1 MRVIAIAIICKI
13 DVLSIICYTLLWYGF
28 DARGGKMKSKFIIVI
43 MPLLLS
49 ALMVT
54 GCGSANPTSEA
65 AYITE
70 IPLVTSDTNVVV
82 EGRLVPREFET
93 LSFFTNGQVEE
104 ILVEEGDLVKKGDVL
119 ARLGNREA
127 IEAAIAAAEA
137 ELLAAQ
143 QAFDALNDNVDV
155 SRSEAVKAVAAANK
169 AVRDAQYQ
177 LDNFIIPVS
186 QEGFSAL
193 EAVVMTQ
200 KKLDE
205 ARKAFEPY
213 KLESFSGSIRNRLK
227 TELDNAQSDYNA
239 AVRRLEYETALADAQ
254 ASLEKAIRDYE
265 ALQTGPDPDL
275 LAATQARIKAA
286 ETNLAS
292 AKASLDDLELVASI
306 DGSVVK
312 QDLIVGQQVAAGQ
325 ASIIIAD
332 FSQMYAE
339 TDDLTEIEVV
349 KVSVGQN
356 VTVVPDALPD
366 LELSGTVDQ
375 ISDIFEEKRGDITYT
390 ARILLND
397 VDPRLRWG
405 MTVVITFN

>member
-1 MRVIAIAIICKI
+1 
-13 DVLSIICYTLLWYGF
+13 
-28 DARGGKMKSKFIIVI
+28 MKSKFIIVI

-49 ALMVT
+49 ALMVA

-65 AYITE
+65 ASITE

>member
-1 MRVIAIAIICKI
+1 
-13 DVLSIICYTLLWYGF
+13 
-28 DARGGKMKSKFIIVI
+28 MKSKFIIVI

-49 ALMVT
+49 ALMVA

-366 LELSGTVDQ
+366 IELSGTVDQ

>member
-49 ALMVT
+49 ALMVA

-65 AYITE
+65 ASITE

-143 QAFDALNDNVDV
+143 QAYDALNDNVDV

-405 MTVVITFN
+405 MTVVISFD

>member
-1 MRVIAIAIICKI
+1 
-13 DVLSIICYTLLWYGF
+13 
-28 DARGGKMKSKFIIVI
+28 MKSKFIIVI

-49 ALMVT
+49 ALMVA
-54 GCGSANPTSEA
+54 GCGSANPTSETA
-65 AYITE
+65 SITE

-143 QAFDALNDNVDV
+143 QAYDALNDNVDV

-405 MTVVITFN
+405 MTVVITFD

>member
-1 MRVIAIAIICKI
+1 
-13 DVLSIICYTLLWYGF
+13 
-28 DARGGKMKSKFIIVI
+28 MKSKFIIVI

-49 ALMVT
+49 ALMVA

-65 AYITE
+65 ASITE

-405 MTVVITFN
+405 MTVVISFD

>member
-1 MRVIAIAIICKI
+1 
-13 DVLSIICYTLLWYGF
+13 
-28 DARGGKMKSKFIIVI
+28 MKSKFIIVI

-49 ALMVT
+49 ALMVA

>member
-1 MRVIAIAIICKI
+1 MRVIAIAIICII

-49 ALMVT
+49 ALMVA
-54 GCGSANPTSEA
+54 GCSSANPTSEA
-65 AYITE
+65 ASITE

>member
-1 MRVIAIAIICKI
+1 
-13 DVLSIICYTLLWYGF
+13 
-28 DARGGKMKSKFIIVI
+28 MKSKFIIVI

-49 ALMVT
+49 ALMVA

-205 ARKAFEPY
+205 ARRAFEPY

>member
-1 MRVIAIAIICKI
+1 
-13 DVLSIICYTLLWYGF
+13 
-28 DARGGKMKSKFIIVI
+28 MKSKFIIVI

-49 ALMVT
+49 ALMVA

-143 QAFDALNDNVDV
+143 QAYDALNDNVDV

>member
-1 MRVIAIAIICKI
+1 
-13 DVLSIICYTLLWYGF
+13 
-28 DARGGKMKSKFIIVI
+28 MKSKYIIVI

-49 ALMVT
+49 ALMVA

-65 AYITE
+65 ASITE

-82 EGRLVPREFET
+82 EGRLVPREFEA

-137 ELLAAQ
+137 GLLAAQ
-143 QAFDALNDNVDV
+143 QAYDELNDNVDV

-186 QEGFSAL
+186 QEGLSAL

-366 LELSGTVDQ
+366 LELSGTVEQ

-397 VDPRLRWG
+397 VDPHLRWG
-405 MTVVITFN
+405 MTVVISFD

>member
-54 GCGSANPTSEA
+54 GCSSANPTSEA
-65 AYITE
+65 ASITE

-405 MTVVITFN
+405 MTVVISFD

>member
-1 MRVIAIAIICKI
+1 
-13 DVLSIICYTLLWYGF
+13 
-28 DARGGKMKSKFIIVI
+28 MKSKFIIVI

-49 ALMVT
+49 ALMVA

-366 LELSGTVDQ
+366 IELIGTVDQ

>member
-1 MRVIAIAIICKI
+1 
-13 DVLSIICYTLLWYGF
+13 
-28 DARGGKMKSKFIIVI
+28 MKSKFIIVI

-49 ALMVT
+49 ALMVA

-65 AYITE
+65 ASITE

-143 QAFDALNDNVDV
+143 QAYDALNDNVDV

>member
-1 MRVIAIAIICKI
+1 
-13 DVLSIICYTLLWYGF
+13 
-28 DARGGKMKSKFIIVI
+28 MKSKFIIVI

-49 ALMVT
+49 ASMFA

-65 AYITE
+65 ASITE

-82 EGRLVPREFET
+82 EGRMVPREFET

-104 ILVEEGDLVKKGDVL
+104 ILVEEGDQVKKGDVL

-143 QAFDALNDNVDV
+143 QAYDALNDNVDV

-205 ARKAFEPY
+205 ARRAFEPY

-405 MTVVITFN
+405 MTVVISFD

>member
-1 MRVIAIAIICKI
+1 
-13 DVLSIICYTLLWYGF
+13 
-28 DARGGKMKSKFIIVI
+28 MKSKFIIVI

-49 ALMVT
+49 ALMVA

-405 MTVVITFN
+405 MTVVITFD

>member
-1 MRVIAIAIICKI
+1 
-13 DVLSIICYTLLWYGF
+13 
-28 DARGGKMKSKFIIVI
+28 MKSKFIIVI

-49 ALMVT
+49 ALMVA
-54 GCGSANPTSEA
+54 GCGSANPTSETA
-65 AYITE
+65 SITE

>member
-1 MRVIAIAIICKI
+1 
-13 DVLSIICYTLLWYGF
+13 
-28 DARGGKMKSKFIIVI
+28 MKSKFIIVI

-49 ALMVT
+49 ALMVA

-65 AYITE
+65 ASITE

-143 QAFDALNDNVDV
+143 QAYDALNDNVDV

-306 DGSVVK
+306 DGSIVK

-366 LELSGTVDQ
+366 IELIGTVDQ

-405 MTVVITFN
+405 MTVVISFD

>member
-1 MRVIAIAIICKI
+1 
-13 DVLSIICYTLLWYGF
+13 
-28 DARGGKMKSKFIIVI
+28 MKSKFIIVI

-49 ALMVT
+49 ALMVA
-54 GCGSANPTSEA
+54 GCGSANPTSETA
-65 AYITE
+65 SITE

-143 QAFDALNDNVDV
+143 QAYDALNDNVDV

-366 LELSGTVDQ
+366 IELIGTVDQ

>member
-1 MRVIAIAIICKI
+1 
-13 DVLSIICYTLLWYGF
+13 
-28 DARGGKMKSKFIIVI
+28 MKSKFIIVI

-49 ALMVT
+49 VLMVA

-143 QAFDALNDNVDV
+143 QAYDALNDNVDV

-306 DGSVVK
+306 DGSIVK

-405 MTVVITFN
+405 MTVVISFD